1 MLLSLFICA
10 CRHVILCHSIFFTV
24 ADIYSRFSVSV
35 HYLCVAILGK
45 QLLKPF
51 AVVFLI
57 KNADTG
63 TQKCLNSFFV
73 YIQQ

>member
-1 MLLSLFICA
+1 M
-10 CRHVILCHSIFFTV
+10 FFTV
-24 ADIYSRFSVSV
+24 ADVYSRFSV